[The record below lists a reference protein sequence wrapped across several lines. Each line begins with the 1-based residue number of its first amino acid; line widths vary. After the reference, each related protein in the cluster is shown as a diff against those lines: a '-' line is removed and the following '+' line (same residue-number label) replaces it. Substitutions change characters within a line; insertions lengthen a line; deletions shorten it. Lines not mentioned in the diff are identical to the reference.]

1 MLLFDTNILIP
12 WLAGEKL
19 PPDLVKR
26 VRASGAY
33 VTPISIWEI
42 WIKVKVGKL
51 GIKTNSLVR
60 EVEAAGLTW
69 LPIFPEH
76 AEAVKDLALHHRD
89 PFDRLLIA
97 QAKAEGLT
105 IVTTDKIFSD
115 YLPETIVIQSNT
127 FRPANNPRR

>member
-12 WLAGEKL
+12 WLAGKKL

-26 VRASGAY
+26 VRARGAY

-51 GIKTNSLVR
+51 SIKTDNLVR
-60 EVEAAGLTW
+60 EVEVAQLTW

-76 AEAVKDLALHHRD
+76 AEAVKELPLLHRD

-97 QAKAEGLT
+97 QAKTEGLT
-105 IVTTDKIFSD
+105 IVTSDKIFTD
-115 YLPETIVIQSNT
+115 YLPDTLVIQ
-127 FRPANNPRR
+127 